1 MVKNKKFRRYAMTT
15 NNTIYKNYNEEA
27 MLMMFGLATGDQEL
41 VSHLNKEKED
51 EKRRKAAVEAARE
64 LVKAE
69 SKKEPSKKEPVP
81 VAKVEQKAK
90 DTAQKTK
97 NPIPGTAAY
106 IEQKLSQNASQKAKS
121 PVPGTAAYIEQKLN
135 EQKPKKAEVAAKD
148 VSKAL
153 DNKDDKKAKKVEKS
167 SDDQLKLVREAITKG
182 EGPLDPDPS
191 KNLQEK
197 IKELTSFVTFR
208 EHAKLSSIEFIE
220 LYRHLNSKVVKNYI
234 NNQFGI
240 KNFMLVEVHP
250 DDAPSFKKKGEYNFF
265 FRVIRSN
272 VYIAVNSIPH
282 KTNNGW
288 KSSRYIYEK

>member
-1 MVKNKKFRRYAMTT
+1 MTT

-97 NPIPGTAAY
+97 NLIPGTAAY

-135 EQKPKKAEVAAKD
+135 EQKPAPAAAKD
-148 VSKAL
+148 ASKAP
-153 DNKDDKKAKKVEKS
+153 DSKKAKKVEKS

-250 DDAPSFKKKGEYNFF
+250 DDAPPFKKKGEYNFF
-265 FRVIRSN
+265 FRVIGSN